1 MDEVVGPETSD
12 GLHQPNAV
20 TYMQR
25 FLSSAAQMDTAGI
38 EESLDG
44 GFALGSFEHVV
55 DSWLFPTLEALG
67 EGWARGEIDVAGE
80 HAASHAVH
88 RRLSAAFDAAGSR
101 SRGPAVVVGLPSGS
115 QHDLGAL
122 AFATA
127 IRRRGMDVLYLG
139 ANVPVSSWEAAVR
152 SRDARAAVLSVVTP
166 EDRPAAVAVAE
177 RLLSQAPAPM
187 VCAGGASAA
196 NLADGVQTLASSIGA
211 AAQELDELVHANRR
225 LVHPAA
231 GRTGPPRRAI
241 AAAAAM
247 PRPEP
252 TPVTI
257 PVSSGSASGR
267 GSPCSH
273 VMWRSR
279 SRSSVSRGHRPLQ
292 DGVKR
297 AGQQAGHAFTF
308 KVDEDGAGG
317 AAPRGESILNAA
329 GVALVAGDVK
339 RLTRARRTAPAWSPG
354 AEPAS
359 PAHGCGRS

>member
-1 MDEVVGPETSD
+1 MYTIKQASRLTGVPEASLRAWERRYGVVVPHRNESGYRLYDEEALAAVSTMRRLVDDGWSPAEAADAVRSGTVPAVLDEVVGPETSD
-12 GLHQPNAV
+12 GPHQPNAV

-101 SRGPAVVVGLPSGS
+101 SRGPTVVVGLPSGS

-152 SRDARAAVLSVVTP
+152 SREARAAVLSVVTP

-196 NLADGVQTLASSIGA
+196 NLAGGVQTLAPSIGA
-211 AAQELDELVHANRR
+211 AAQELDQLVH
-225 LVHPAA
+225 
-231 GRTGPPRRAI
+231 RAD
-241 AAAAAM
+241 
-247 PRPEP
+247 
-252 TPVTI
+252 
-257 PVSSGSASGR
+257 
-267 GSPCSH
+267 H
-273 VMWRSR
+273 
-279 SRSSVSRGHRPLQ
+279 
-292 DGVKR
+292 
-297 AGQQAGHAFTF
+297 
-308 KVDEDGAGG
+308 
-317 AAPRGESILNAA
+317 
-329 GVALVAGDVK
+329 
-339 RLTRARRTAPAWSPG
+339 
-354 AEPAS
+354 
-359 PAHGCGRS
+359 